1 MKWHDS
7 RYWYF
12 ITQEN
17 MGNTMSLN
25 PRCPINKCDDE
36 PRTKRICVAPTAA
49 NCMNAIDLNMG
60 NLYVYRT
67 RRKVKARV
75 PYNVYDSHITKEH
88 WLMSRTRFTLVETLD
103 ITDRHQWLDLDCESG
118 QRRDKTAIRSWCNRR
133 DPRLA
138 VITHANQL
146 WKSKRKQHDNQ
157 T

>member
-12 ITQEN
+12 ITQED
-17 MGNTMSLN
+17 MGQTMSLN

-36 PRTKRICVAPTAA
+36 PLAKRICVAPTAA
-49 NCMNAIDLNMG
+49 NCMNAIDLNLG

-75 PYNVYDSHITKEH
+75 PYNVYDSDITKEH
-88 WLMSRTRFTLVETLD
+88 WLMSRTRFTLVEVLSL
-103 ITDRHQWLDLDCESG
+103 TDEYGWLNIGHTDHVQKQDM
-118 QRRDKTAIRSWCNRR
+118 KAIRSWCKRR
-133 DPRLA
+133 DQRLA

-146 WKSKRKQHDNQ
+146 WKSNKRR
-157 T
+157 TA